1 MSTDTPGARVAPVSI
16 SPKVFER
23 YRSPVVDGNP
33 VVVVGGKDGKSENDE
48 RPPSDEERA
57 RATLCDRAEERQFV
71 ERRRPRR
78 NYSDRVGDIRC
89 AEARARSLA
98 PFAIDGVTDSG
109 TDPGADWDREGGP
122 LDEAPAAERAAFV
135 PAVPGRRNSGPGYA
149 RTDARGDRPSN
160 RVSLRRGRNL
170 RRGPA
175 PAFRMDPTCG
185 PLEVQVRKRCAVEP
199 RNAAGVNPRRIRH
212 RFAYIA

>member
-71 ERRRPRR
+71 ERRRFHGAIIAIASGI
-78 NYSDRVGDIRC
+78 SD
-89 AEARARSLA
+89 
-98 PFAIDGVTDSG
+98 
-109 TDPGADWDREGGP
+109 
-122 LDEAPAAERAAFV
+122 V
-135 PAVPGRRNSGPGYA
+135 PK
-149 RTDARGDRPSN
+149 
-160 RVSLRRGRNL
+160 RGR
-170 RRGPA
+170 
-175 PAFRMDPTCG
+175 DP
-185 PLEVQVRKRCAVEP
+185 
-199 RNAAGVNPRRIRH
+199 
-212 RFAYIA
+212 